1 MICSWY
7 EAKSSQDI
15 IWNITE
21 MLENLKSELKK
32 KKENKKANH
41 RYSQRGV
48 KDCVTKTLGEW
59 LE

>member
-1 MICSWY
+1 
-7 EAKSSQDI
+7 
-15 IWNITE
+15 
-21 MLENLKSELKK
+21 MLANLKSELKKK